1 MINIHVEL
9 FYLNTNPIKNFL
21 DSFQPRTVCVMP
33 MFHAFVN
40 VAVLPTL
47 RAGGQVITLP
57 KFEPFSYVEALER
70 YKVRHDEM
78 IYCMRNVVNSIKTIT
93 CNYQCILYKV

>member
-1 MINIHVEL
+1 
-9 FYLNTNPIKNFL
+9 
-21 DSFQPRTVCVMP
+21 MP

-70 YKVRHDEM
+70 FKVRHDK
-78 IYCMRNVVNSIKTIT
+78 IIHCWRKVNSMK
-93 CNYQCILYKV
+93 YHM